1 MNVRSLFINITNDGF
16 QAVKISLKCRLS
28 FISTSAIL
36 IFLNLII
43 TLNRFLLNN
52 ITFRQ
57 IKRDNMGTLY
67 APTDATIFM
76 GIFEE
81 KHISKNQEN

>member
-43 TLNRFLLNN
+43 TLNRFLLN